1 MKKNVFLLMT
11 SLLLAGSLFAQ
22 SYRTYT
28 TSDVKSLQNGIFYS
42 LPETELVVTVQVE
55 KTIRTKGIY
64 SDKAYLLGL
73 DNSVVNNSVSY
84 RIKNVKVET
93 KAVAS
98 SSNRY
103 FLTYNGKTSVDVS
116 EDGILRSITFAG
128 EKIEKIKCD
137 RHQKQLVNEK
147 QENTQ
152 TPSLL
157 NVRPTFETELISQG
171 LMTSYP
177 FMSAEKVVAE
187 IKTLRQ
193 KQVDI
198 LSGVVEGTY
207 LNTTVDFMYNQL
219 DEMIKGYITLFTG
232 IATTEEE
239 EYTFSI
245 VPQKPIIVEED
256 LLVPVFKFSKENGVS
271 DLGERN
277 EDAKVVARIHSL
289 NTATS
294 TIDAVLAQ
302 TSSKDFKSK
311 MEKNG
316 VGVYYT
322 IPEQV
327 KVTIESS
334 SEVFTNKVVKLAQ
347 YGTTAVLTDGTSNIQ
362 FDETTG
368 TILKLWK

>member
-1 MKKNVFLLMT
+1 MLF
-11 SLLLAGSLFAQ
+11 AGSLFAQ

-28 TSDVKSLQNGIFYS
+28 TGNAKSLQNGIFYS
-42 LPETELVVTVQVE
+42 LPETELVVTVKVE
-55 KTIRTKGIY
+55 KTTRVKGIY

-73 DNSVVNNSVSY
+73 DNSAVNNSVSY
-84 RIKNVKVET
+84 KIKDIQLGT

-116 EDGILRSITFAG
+116 ENGILRSITLVGENLEKTHAG
-128 EKIEKIKCD
+128 K
-137 RHQKQLVNEK
+137 HQQCLPQSATVSN
-147 QENTQ
+147 Q

-157 NVRPTFETELISQG
+157 NVRPTFETDLISQG

-187 IKTLRQ
+187 IKALRQ

-198 LSGVVEGTY
+198 LSGSMEGTY
-207 LNTTVDFMYNQL
+207 LNTTVDYMYNQL

-232 IATTEEE
+232 VATTEEE
-239 EYTFSI
+239 EYTFSV

-256 LLVPVFKFSKENGVS
+256 LLVPIFKFSKENGVS
-271 DLGERN
+271 ELNERN
-277 EDAKVVARIHSL
+277 EDAKIVARIHSL
-289 NTATS
+289 NTAAS

-302 TSSKDFKSK
+302 TSDKDFKAK
-311 MEKNG
+311 IEKNG
-316 VGVYYT
+316 VGIYYT

-347 YGTTAVLTDGTSNIQ
+347 YGTTAVLTDGTANIQ
-362 FDETTG
+362 FDEATG
-368 TILKLWK
+368 AILKLWK

>member
-1 MKKNVFLLMT
+1 MKKNVFLLIVSM
-11 SLLLAGSLFAQ
+11 LFAGSLFAQ

-28 TSDVKSLQNGIFYS
+28 ASNAKSLQNGIFYS
-42 LPETELVVTVQVE
+42 LPETELVVTVKVE
-55 KTIRTKGIY
+55 KTTRVKGIY

-73 DNSVVNNSVSY
+73 DNSAVNNSVSY
-84 RIKNVKVET
+84 KIKDIQLGT

-116 EDGILRSITFAG
+116 ENGILRSITLVG
-128 EKIEKIKCD
+128 EKLEKTNAGK
-137 RHQKQLVNEK
+137 HQQCLPQSATVSN
-147 QENTQ
+147 Q

-157 NVRPTFETELISQG
+157 NVRPTFETDLISQG

-187 IKTLRQ
+187 IKALRQ

-198 LSGVVEGTY
+198 LSGSMEGTY
-207 LNTTVDFMYNQL
+207 LNTTVDYMYNQL

-232 IATTEEE
+232 VATTEEE
-239 EYTFSI
+239 EYTFSV

-256 LLVPVFKFSKENGVS
+256 LLVPIFKFSKENGVS
-271 DLGERN
+271 ELNERN
-277 EDAKVVARIHSL
+277 EDAKIVARIHSL
-289 NTATS
+289 NTAAS

-302 TSSKDFKSK
+302 TSDRDFKAK
-311 MEKNG
+311 IEKNG
-316 VGVYYT
+316 VGIYYT

-347 YGTTAVLTDGTSNIQ
+347 YGTTAVLTDGTANIQ
-362 FDETTG
+362 FDEATG
-368 TILKLWK
+368 AILKLWK